1 MNEGEIEKL
10 RDDNAMTI
18 LAIPDIVIL
27 KAIHVDIQTVRI
39 HVHVDHEMY
48 KAPSGFT
55 VALTNT
61 KEATEYYSGHKSP
74 QAPYTNL

>member
-18 LAIPDIVIL
+18 LAMPDIVIL

-39 HVHVDHEMY
+39 HIHVDHEN
-48 KAPSGFT
+48 
-55 VALTNT
+55 V
-61 KEATEYYSGHKSP
+61 
-74 QAPYTNL
+74 